1 MPWKI
6 KEKIHSTFNRQGEE
20 YDPTDDGDRLSL
32 VEQKIKSIMAKTFK
46 VDLNAINDDAS
57 PDNLDQWTS
66 LKHVDLVLNLQQAF
80 DIEFTDSQIVEEL
93 LTYKTI
99 VQTVEA
105 ALTSMLHKQ
114 HGKE

>member
-1 MPWKI
+1 MNWKI
-6 KEKIHSTFNRQGEE
+6 KAKIYSAFKRCGDD
-20 YDPTDDGDRLSL
+20 YDPADAGDHLSP
-32 VEQKIKSIMAKTFK
+32 VAQKVKSIMAETFK
-46 VDLNAINDDAS
+46 VAPNAINADTS

-93 LTYKTI
+93 LSYKTI

-105 ALTSMLHKQ
+105 ALTP
-114 HGKE
+114 

>member
-1 MPWKI
+1 MTWKI
-6 KEKIHSTFNRQGEE
+6 KEKIHSAFKRHHNE
-20 YDPTDDGDRLSL
+20 YGSAEDGDQLPF
-32 VEQKIKSIMAKTFK
+32 VAQKIKSIMAETFK
-46 VDLNAINDDAS
+46 VDLNAINEDTS

-80 DIEFTDSQIVEEL
+80 EIEFTDSQIVEEL

-105 ALTSMLHKQ
+105 ALTKIDR
-114 HGKE
+114 